1 MFIQLKNIAKT
12 YKSGKVKVPALRDV
26 NLQIETNE
34 FIAVMGPSGSGK
46 STLMNILGCLD
57 SPSNGVYYLGGKDVS
72 NFNDRQLSEIRNKE
86 IGFVFQS
93 FYLLTRSSA
102 LHNVELPLI
111 YAGIPSSRRKELSK
125 NALNRVGLGSRMRH
139 KTNELSG
146 GERQRVA
153 IARALVNQPS
163 LILADEPTGNLDSR
177 TGAEIMEVIQMLYN
191 EGHTIILVTHEESV
205 ATHAGRILRLRDGM
219 IESDDVINKG

>member
-1 MFIQLKNIAKT
+1 
-12 YKSGKVKVPALRDV
+12 
-26 NLQIETNE
+26 
-34 FIAVMGPSGSGK
+34 
-46 STLMNILGCLD
+46 MNILGCLD
-57 SPSNGVYYLGGKDVS
+57 SPSRGAYYLDGKDVS
-72 NFNDRQLSEIRNKE
+72 HFNDRELSEIRNKE

-93 FYLLTRSSA
+93 FYLLARSTA

-111 YAGIPSSRRKELSK
+111 YTGIPSSQRKELSK
-125 NALNRVGLGSRMRH
+125 NALKRVGLGDRMRH
-139 KTNELSG
+139 KPNELSG

-177 TGAEIMEVIQMLYN
+177 TGAEIMEVIQMLFD

-219 IESDDVINKG
+219 IESDDIIKK